1 MRISIEYQANKDIFL
16 SFVDFLRSMLGYFT
30 LPLQRE
36 DNQIMVLVLNR
47 ADTLWVEA
55 GKLLRN
61 FL

>member
-36 DNQIMVLVLNR
+36 DNQIMVL
-47 ADTLWVEA
+47 A
-55 GKLLRN
+55 LLPKSVRKQTKDVDDD
-61 FL
+61 F